1 MSVAVIGPP
10 SFITAFELIGAQ
22 GHEAGSGELVAE
34 TLSRLVEEGRP
45 QLIIIPERFAE
56 QTRSVREQVMNRGDI
71 TPVFALIPDF
81 TMETGMRMEEL
92 QTVVSLA
99 IGTKLEL

>member
-10 SFITAFELIGAQ
+10 SFITCFELIGAV
-22 GHEAGSGELVAE
+22 GFDIGTGEAVAE
-34 TLSRLVEEGRP
+34 TVSALVEEGRF
-45 QLIIIPERFAE
+45 QLIIVPERFAE
-56 QTRSVREQVMNRGDI
+56 ETRPVRERVMNRGDI

-92 QTVVSLA
+92 QTIVSLA
-99 IGTKLEL
+99 IGTRLEL

>member
-10 SFITAFELIGAQ
+10 SFITAFELIGAE
-22 GHEAGSGELVAE
+22 GYDASTGEAVAE
-34 TLSRLVEEGRP
+34 RLRQLAHDGRL
-45 QLIIIPERFAE
+45 QLIIIPERFAKE
-56 QTRSVREQVMNRGDI
+56 TRSIREQVMNRGDI

>member
-10 SFITAFELIGAQ
+10 SFITAFQLIGAE
-22 GHEAGSGELVAE
+22 GYDASTGEAVVGRLRQLVD
-34 TLSRLVEEGRP
+34 EGRL
-45 QLIIIPERFAE
+45 QLIIIPERFAME
-56 QTRSVREQVMNRGDI
+56 TRPIREQVMNRGEI

-92 QTVVSLA
+92 QMVVSLA

>member
-10 SFITAFELIGAQ
+10 SFITCFELIGAE
-22 GHEAGSGELVAE
+22 GFDAGTGEAVAE
-34 TLSRLVEEGRP
+34 TLRDLSEEGVFK
-45 QLIIIPERFAE
+45 LIIIPERFAE
-56 QTRSVREQVMNRGDI
+56 ETRSVRESVMNRGDI

-81 TMETGMRMEEL
+81 TMETGMRMAEL

-99 IGTKLEL
+99 IGTRLEL

>member
-10 SFITAFELIGAQ
+10 SFITCFELIGAE
-22 GHEAGSGELVAE
+22 GFDASTGEIVAD
-34 TLSRLVEEGRP
+34 TIRHIIEGGKF

-56 QTRSVREQVMNRGDI
+56 QTRSVRERVMIRGDI

-92 QTVVSLA
+92 QAVVSLA
-99 IGTKLEL
+99 IGTRLEL

>member
-1 MSVAVIGPP
+1 MSVAVIGPD
-10 SFITAFELIGAQ
+10 SFTTCFQLIGAE
-22 GHEAGSGELVAE
+22 GFDAGSGEAVAE
-34 TLSRLVEEGRP
+34 TLGRLVDEGRF

-56 QTRSVREQVMNRGDI
+56 VTRLFRERVMSRGEI

-92 QTVVSLA
+92 QAVVSLA
-99 IGTKLEL
+99 IGTRLEL

>member
-1 MSVAVIGPP
+1 MSVAIIGPP
-10 SFITAFELIGAQ
+10 SFITCFELIGAV
-22 GHEAGSGELVAE
+22 GFDTGTGEAVAE
-34 TLSRLVEEGRP
+34 TVSALVEEGRF
-45 QLIIIPERFAE
+45 QLIIVPERFAE
-56 QTRSVREQVMNRGDI
+56 ETRPVRERVMNRGDI

-92 QTVVSLA
+92 QSIVSLA

>member
-10 SFITAFELIGAQ
+10 SFITCFELIGAV
-22 GHEAGSGELVAE
+22 GFDIGTGEAVAE
-34 TLSRLVEEGRP
+34 TVSALVEEGGF
-45 QLIIIPERFAE
+45 QLIIVPERFTE
-56 QTRSVREQVMNRGDI
+56 ETRPVRERVMNRGDI

-92 QTVVSLA
+92 QSIVSLA
-99 IGTKLEL
+99 IGTRLEL

>member
-10 SFITAFELIGAQ
+10 SFITCFELIGAE
-22 GHEAGSGELVAE
+22 GFEVGTGEAVAE
-34 TLSRLVEEGRP
+34 TLSDLVEEERF
-45 QLIIIPERFAE
+45 QLIIVPERFAE
-56 QTRSVREQVMNRGDI
+56 ETRPVRERVMNRGDI

-92 QTVVSLA
+92 QAVVSLA

>member
-1 MSVAVIGPP
+1 MSVAVIGPD
-10 SFITAFELIGAQ
+10 SFTTCFQLIGAE
-22 GHEAGSGELVAE
+22 GFDAGSEKALTE
-34 TLSRLVEEGRP
+34 TLIQLVDEARF
-45 QLIIIPERFAE
+45 QLIIIPERFADV
-56 QTRSVREQVMNRGDI
+56 TRSVRERVMTRGDI

-99 IGTKLEL
+99 IGARLEL

>member
-1 MSVAVIGPP
+1 MSVAVIGPS
-10 SFITAFELIGAQ
+10 SFITCFELIGAE
-22 GHEAGSGELVAE
+22 GFDAGTGVAVAA
-34 TLSRLVEEGRP
+34 TLSHLVEEGRF

-56 QTRSVREQVMNRGDI
+56 ETRPVRERIMNRGDI

-99 IGTKLEL
+99 IGTRLEL

>member
-10 SFITAFELIGAQ
+10 SFITCFELIGAV
-22 GHEAGSGELVAE
+22 GFDIGTGEAVAE
-34 TLSRLVEEGRP
+34 TVSALVEEGMF

-56 QTRSVREQVMNRGDI
+56 ETRPVRERVMNRGDI

-92 QTVVSLA
+92 QTIVSLA
-99 IGTKLEL
+99 IGTRLEL

>member
-10 SFITAFELIGAQ
+10 SFVTCFELIGAT
-22 GHEAGSGELVAE
+22 GFDAEGGDAIAE
-34 TLSRLVEEGRP
+34 TLSRLIDEDRF
-45 QLIIIPERFAE
+45 QLIIIPERFAAE
-56 QTRSVREQVMNRGDI
+56 TRPIRELIMKRGEI
-71 TPVFALIPDF
+71 TPVFVLIPDF

-92 QTVVSLA
+92 QAVVSLA

>member
-1 MSVAVIGPP
+1 MSVAVIGPD
-10 SFITAFELIGAQ
+10 SFTTCFQLIGAE
-22 GHEAGSGELVAE
+22 GFDAGSGEAVAE
-34 TLSRLVEEGRP
+34 TLSNLVEGGRF

-56 QTRSVREQVMNRGDI
+56 QTRTVRERVMFRGDI

-92 QTVVSLA
+92 QAVVSLA
-99 IGTKLEL
+99 IGTRLEL